1 MGAIRVLAD
10 VVVSA
15 TRFELRVG
23 GTHDQHDA

>member
-1 MGAIRVLAD
+1 MGAIRVLA